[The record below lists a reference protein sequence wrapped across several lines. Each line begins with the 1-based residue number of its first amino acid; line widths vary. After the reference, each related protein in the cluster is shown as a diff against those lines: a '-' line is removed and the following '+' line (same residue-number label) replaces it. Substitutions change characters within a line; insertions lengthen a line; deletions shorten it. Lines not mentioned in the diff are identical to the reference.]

1 MQFKKAGRKIQ
12 VLAYRGYDK
21 EKKRAIVKMLGSLDD
36 YDYKPTVG
44 LIESLTD
51 DEKKELQS
59 YIEND
64 KQSKEKEGR
73 QSSVKYIHSLIDHAS
88 DSLTNHGATLSDS
101 EAGRLWESIDA
112 LGKAL
117 KKAGHR
123 RPKPAAV
130 ARAEPGQAALTFDTP
145 GA

>member
-21 EKKRAIVKMLGSLDD
+21 EKKRAVVKMLGSLDD
-36 YDYKPTVG
+36 YDYKPTDG

-64 KQSKEKEGR
+64 KQSKEKQRR
-73 QSSVKYIHSLIDHAS
+73 QSSVKYIHSHIDFAS
-88 DSLTNHGATLSDS
+88 DSLTKHGATLSDS

-117 KKAGHR
+117 KKSGHK
-123 RPKPAAV
+123 PVKKKPAAPAPAV
-130 ARAEPGQAALTFDTP
+130 VPPGQEGLFQA
-145 GA
+145 